1 MWWQSTKT
9 WLKTAFALCKKYW
22 QIIVG
27 FLAAV
32 FLFVI
37 TRKSPDPREVL
48 RKSNEAHKD
57 EVEAIRKAH
66 ETEKAAREE
75 AVKKHQ
81 ESVEQVEKAFKDA
94 DQDLTKKKR
103 KQIDK
108 IIKENA
114 DDPDAITQKIAEL
127 TGFKIQDS

>member
-1 MWWQSTKT
+1 MESFWSGV
-9 WLKTAFALCKKYW
+9 KKYW

-48 RKSNEAHKD
+48 RKSNESHKD

-81 ESVEQVEKAFKDA
+81 ESVEQVEKAFKEIS
-94 DQDLTKKKR
+94 KK
-103 KQIDK
+103 I
-108 IIKENA
+108 N
-114 DDPDAITQKIAEL
+114 
-127 TGFKIQDS
+127 